1 MRKAAMFLLRPALTH
16 YACAGRLLFALL
28 CLGCAT
34 SFAAPPCPASAG
46 SGNCSGW
53 VATWGTATEEARN
66 GSEPDLTGQT
76 LRMIVHAS
84 AGGSQ
89 ARIRLSNRFG
99 AAPLQVAAAHIA
111 VGVNSGAGINSNSI
125 TDFSAVQPGTDHA
138 LTFSGNPSITIPPGA
153 TIVSDPVPLQ
163 VPALAN
169 VAVSLYFPEATLGTT
184 VHASARQSSYLATG
198 DLTAAPGL
206 SPPSW
211 TRDSWYFLSGVDVY
225 APGVSAVV
233 ALGDSITDGNHSTLN
248 GNRRWPDDL
257 AVRLAQNDATRK
269 AGVLGVVN
277 AGISGN
283 RLLLDGDGPN
293 AMARLDWDVLDRS
306 GVRYLILF
314 EGINDIEAA
323 TRNHQP
329 YGKLTESLEQ
339 GLAQIA
345 AQAHDRGIRV
355 FVATQMTDCRNF
367 QCTWPEGE
375 KARKAL
381 NDWIRS
387 ATTFDGLID
396 FDRMTRDPEHPMQL
410 QEQYN
415 SGDFVHPNDAGYK
428 AMADGIDLG
437 LFLK

>member
-1 MRKAAMFLLRPALTH
+1 MTLLRAVIVQRVRVRRF
-16 YACAGRLLFALL
+16 CFVLL
-28 CLGCAT
+28 CLLCAV
-34 SFAAPPCPASAG
+34 SAARASCPATAG
-46 SGNCSGW
+46 STNCSGW
-53 VATWGTATEEARN
+53 VATWGTALEEARN

-76 LRMIVHAS
+76 LRMIVHSS

-89 ARIRLSNRFG
+89 ARVWLSNRFG
-99 AAPLQVAAAHIA
+99 SLPLHIAAAHIA
-111 VGVNSGAGINSNSI
+111 LSVDAGVGTNPDSNA
-125 TDFSAVQPGTDHA
+125 DFSAIHPGTDHA
-138 LTFSGNPSITIPPGA
+138 LTFSGNPSVTIPPGA
-153 TIVSDPVPLQ
+153 TIVSDPAPLQ

-169 VAVSLYFPEATLGTT
+169 LAVSLSFPEPTLGTT
-184 VHASARQSSYLATG
+184 VHASARQSSYLAAG
-198 DLTAAPGL
+198 DMTAAPNFAAR
-206 SPPSW
+206 SW

-225 APGVSAVV
+225 APGASAVV

-248 GNRRWPDDL
+248 ANRRWPDDL
-257 AVRLAQNDATRK
+257 AIRLAQNDVSRK

-293 AMARLDWDVLDRS
+293 VLARLDWDVFDRS

-329 YGKLTESLEQ
+329 YDKLVENLEQ
-339 GLAQIA
+339 GLVQIA

-355 FVATQMTDCRNF
+355 LVATQMTDCRNF

-375 KARKAL
+375 KARNAL
-381 NDWIRS
+381 NDWIQS
-387 ATTFDGLID
+387 AKIFDGLID
-396 FDRMTRDPEHPMQL
+396 FDRITRDPQHPTQL
-410 QEQYN
+410 LEQYN
-415 SGDFVHPNDAGYK
+415 SGDYVHPNDTGYK
-428 AMADGIDLG
+428 AMADGINLE